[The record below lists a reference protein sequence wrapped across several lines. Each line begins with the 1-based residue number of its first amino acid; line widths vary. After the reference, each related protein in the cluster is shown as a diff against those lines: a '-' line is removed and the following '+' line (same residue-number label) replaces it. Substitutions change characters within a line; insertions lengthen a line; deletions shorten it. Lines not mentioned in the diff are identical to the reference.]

1 MAAPGSLKPF
11 VKVQVLVGQPFS
23 TECSANLVSDSAR
36 NRNFC
41 GFKSRHSDHLHFC
54 IKCVNN
60 SMIDR
65 SYYKQESEFVYR
77 EIFEWN
83 VYNITETDIKGANVL
98 DIGCHL
104 GMFTTLCHDLGAK
117 RIVSIESNSTKYNK
131 FLQYI
136 KAFDEVRPINMAC
149 SDISG
154 RTVAVNDIGI
164 TNIEDKS
171 VLEIAPADALSTL
184 PALTITLADALNH
197 FPDNEDVVLKMD
209 IEGAEYKVLYNTPLD
224 VLRRFKIIAIEVHK
238 ITGEVGYDPID
249 NLEQFILSKG
259 FIRAWK
265 GQYYTVL
272 ADLQHANFTDLAVFK
287 FIRL

>member
-1 MAAPGSLKPF
+1 
-11 VKVQVLVGQPFS
+11 
-23 TECSANLVSDSAR
+23 
-36 NRNFC
+36 
-41 GFKSRHSDHLHFC
+41 
-54 IKCVNN
+54 
-60 SMIDR
+60 MIDR